1 MIDVKEA
8 IPHRPPFLFVDEIV
22 SMTEDSIEGKRRMR
36 EDEEFFR
43 GHYPGRPLMP
53 GVLLCEAVIQTGA
66 ILLSRRIGPGSG
78 KVPVLT
84 RITNAKFKS
93 MVRPGDLIEL
103 EARVQETMGDVF
115 FMRGSAAVGGK
126 KVMTVEFAC
135 TMAEG

>member
-1 MIDVKEA
+1 MIDVRDA
-8 IPHRPPFLFVDEIV
+8 IPHRPPFLFVDEVV
-22 SMTEDSIEGKRRMR
+22 SMSEDAIVGRRTLR
-36 EDEEFFR
+36 EDEDFFR

-53 GVLLCEAVIQTGA
+53 GVLLCEAVIQAGA
-66 ILLSRRIGPGSG
+66 ILLSRRIGAGTG

-84 RITNAKFKS
+84 RIQNAKFKRT
-93 MVRPGDLIEL
+93 VRPGDMIEL
-103 EARVQETMGDVF
+103 EAQVQETMGDVF